1 MILLL
6 LRRVFHPYSLLAYA
20 SFIALVLICIYP
32 KETIHAGLRGVYIWW
47 EVLFPSLFP
56 FFVLSE
62 LLLGFGI
69 VHFIGKLLDFL
80 MKPVFRLP
88 GIAGFVLTMGFIS
101 GYPVAARLSAKLYE
115 QNHITAKEAERLIGF
130 TTTSDPIFL
139 IGAVSIGFFHSY
151 DLAILF
157 AVVHYGT
164 ALLIGITLGIHNRIT
179 SPDKHMLIKAS
190 TYKPSLFQAA
200 IRAMVEAREGE
211 TRSASR
217 LFIDAIF
224 IATKL
229 MIIVGGL
236 VVFFSVIL
244 QLLTSTQLLDFIISL
259 LNLILYNIGLPEGF
273 SQAII
278 PSLFEVTLGA
288 KEASIAPLATIHQAA
303 IAVWALSFAGF
314 SVHAQIA
321 SLLSHTPIRYLPFLK
336 IRIVHACI
344 ASLIL
349 YIVWPLFM

>member
-1 MILLL
+1 ML
-6 LRRVFHPYSLLAYA
+6 LRRLFHPYSLLAYA
-20 SFIALVLICIYP
+20 SFISLVFICFYP
-32 KETIHAGLRGVYIWW
+32 LETIQAALRGVYIWW
-47 EVLFPSLFP
+47 DVLFPSLFP

-62 LLLGFGI
+62 LLLGFGV

-80 MKPVFRLP
+80 MRPVFRLP
-88 GIAGFVLTMGFIS
+88 GIAGFVVTMGFIS

-115 QNHITAKEAERLIGF
+115 QNHITSKEAERLIGF

-151 DLAILF
+151 DVAILF
-157 AVVHYGT
+157 AAVHYGT
-164 ALLIGITLGIHNRIT
+164 ALLIGIYLGFYDRWT
-179 SPDKHMLIKAS
+179 EPRKPVTIKNS
-190 TYKPSLFQAA
+190 TYKPSLFHLAVK
-200 IRAMVEAREGE
+200 AMYDARQLEP
-211 TRSASR
+211 RSASK

-224 IATKL
+224 VATRL

-244 QLLTSTQLLDFIISL
+244 QLLTSTHILQLFISF
-259 LNLILYNIGLPEGF
+259 LNQGLALIGLPVGF
-273 SQAII
+273 AQAIV

-288 KEASIAPLATIHQAA
+288 KEASLAPLSGIHQAA
-303 IAVWALSFAGF
+303 IGVWALSFAGF

-336 IRIVHACI
+336 IRIIHACL
-344 ASLIL
+344 ASLML
-349 YIVWPLFM
+349 YIVWPFFM